1 MKNINKERYKMEM
14 KIPRKYQ
21 HEYIVCLPG
30 ALENQVRE
38 EVKGVIFKL
47 LLNKEEKEEA
57 LINAMCSK
65 VCDLEDTIRIEY
77 M

>member
-1 MKNINKERYKMEM
+1 MWDKRNPKGDARGIS
-14 KIPRKYQ
+14 YQ